1 MKEDKDLE
9 FLAYCKNED
18 LKTLVDYLTIDKDG
32 KPRISESLMK
42 TEGYRYN
49 YPNNLPAMWQEI
61 ANEFQLFGGHSLIN
75 VVRKQGICYREV
87 LTDVC
92 DRVKVNYHKES
103 DLEQIENSLLQKI
116 LIDSLEKM
124 SEEDLKELVD
134 NFNIKTQGFGSQAML
149 AAVLIAIKNGGIFPY
164 YLAVIVANAA
174 SRILLGRGLALATNA
189 ALMRY
194 VSMFAGPVGWVITAL
209 WTLVDI
215 AGPAYRVTI
224 PCVIQI
230 IYMRRRSQ
238 MLLD

>member
-61 ANEFQLFGGHSLIN
+61 ANEFQLFGGNSLLN
-75 VVRKQGICYREV
+75 VIRKQGVCYREI
-87 LTDVC
+87 LIDVC
-92 DRVKVNYHKES
+92 EKVDVNFSKES
-103 DLEQIENSLLQKI
+103 DIDIIENYLLQKI

-124 SEEDLKELVD
+124 SEEDMKELVNRLD
-134 NFNIKTQGFGSQAML
+134 IKTQGFGKQAVL
-149 AAVLIAIKNGGIFPY
+149 AAIQIAIRNGGIAPY
-164 YLAVIVANAA
+164 FLAVIVANAA
-174 SRILLGRGLALATNA
+174 ARILLGRGLTLAANA
-189 ALMRY
+189 ALSRY
-194 VSMFAGPVGWVITAL
+194 VSLFAGPAGWAITAL

>member
-49 YPNNLPAMWQEI
+49 YPNTLPPMWQEI
-61 ANEFQLFGGHSLIN
+61 ANEFQLFGGNTLIN
-75 VVRKQGICYREV
+75 IVRKQGICYREV

-92 DRVKVNYHKES
+92 DRVKVNYNKES

-134 NFNIKTQGFGSQAML
+134 DLNIETQGFGKQAAL
-149 AAVLIAIKNGGIFPY
+149 AAVLVAIKNGGIIPY

-194 VSMFAGPVGWVITAL
+194 VSIFAGPVGWAITAL

-238 MLLD
+238 MLLE